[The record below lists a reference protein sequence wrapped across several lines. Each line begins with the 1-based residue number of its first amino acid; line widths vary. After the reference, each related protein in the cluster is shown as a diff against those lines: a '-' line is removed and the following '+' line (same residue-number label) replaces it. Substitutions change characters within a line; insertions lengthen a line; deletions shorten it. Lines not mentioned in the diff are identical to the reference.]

1 MGCVVLNVFQV
12 NKKILE
18 MLLQFLLFLLYS
30 RAMSKYLFKVNNI
43 DNSRITTPN
52 LLRQQICR
60 FKVFDVNEENIWY
73 IFLVSIGVT
82 LISLHIIDDYQ

>member
-60 FKVFDVNEENIWY
+60 FKVFDVNEENI
-73 IFLVSIGVT
+73 
-82 LISLHIIDDYQ
+82 